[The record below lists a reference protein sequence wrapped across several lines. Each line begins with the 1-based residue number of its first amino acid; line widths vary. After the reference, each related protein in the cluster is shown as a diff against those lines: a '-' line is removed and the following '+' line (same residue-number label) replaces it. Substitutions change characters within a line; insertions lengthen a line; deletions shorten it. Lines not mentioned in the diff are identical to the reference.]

1 MSQTYF
7 QKPLKLQITV
17 MIYGNCLTH
26 IGFMFPFDVKPYF
39 PLRIRPVVAKGATP
53 GFYVQVDSPV
63 FLHICHISC
72 KVMTSFTCVQC
83 IVAD

>member
-1 MSQTYF
+1 M
-7 QKPLKLQITV
+7 
-17 MIYGNCLTH
+17 
-26 IGFMFPFDVKPYF
+26 KPYF
-39 PLRIRPVVAKGATP
+39 PLGIRPVVAKGATH

-72 KVMTSFTCVQC
+72 KVMTSFTFEQC